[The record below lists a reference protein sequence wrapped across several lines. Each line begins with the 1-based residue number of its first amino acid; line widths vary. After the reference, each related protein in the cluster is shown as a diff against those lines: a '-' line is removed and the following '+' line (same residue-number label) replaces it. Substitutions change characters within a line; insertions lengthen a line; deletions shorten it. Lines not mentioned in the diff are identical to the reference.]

1 MQELA
6 SAANLENLEL
16 NDYLCFRVIAR
27 INGFKS
33 VDKTLAILAQDFN
46 LEEVNRVASACESTR
61 IFFSTWAIKP
71 LNICALWIDVGA
83 TKIFFGDLGN

>member
-61 IFFSTWAIKP
+61 IFFFNLGHQTTKYMSLMDSFRGDK
-71 LNICALWIDVGA
+71 
-83 TKIFFGDLGN
+83 KIF